1 MTTAPITAGT
11 ITAVLDGLRVPA
23 ELHTDPE
30 LQAVAYGLA
39 FLDAPATL
47 AEERFYESGTV
58 FYETDTD
65 SDFPSRYEVKNRN
78 LMIEQLSTR
87 ANIRTAELLHG
98 TEPDGVSVR

>member
-23 ELHTDPE
+23 ELHADPE

-58 FYETDTD
+58 FYDTD
-65 SDFPSRYEVKNRN
+65 SDFPSRYEVKNRD
-78 LMIEQLSTR
+78 LMIEQFSTR
-87 ANIRTAELLHG
+87 ANIRTAEPLHG
-98 TEPDGVSVR
+98 TEPEGVSIR

>member
-11 ITAVLDGLRVPA
+11 ITAILNGLRVPA

-39 FLDAPATL
+39 FLDAPAT
-47 AEERFYESGTV
+47 AGEERFYESGTV
-58 FYETDTD
+58 FYDHDTD
-65 SDFPSRYEVKNRN
+65 SDFPSRYEVKNRD

-87 ANIRTAELLHG
+87 ASTRTADLLHG
-98 TEPDGVSVR
+98 TEPEGVNIR

>member
-1 MTTAPITAGT
+1 MTATPITAGT
-11 ITAVLDGLRVPA
+11 ITAILDGLRVPA

-39 FLDAPATL
+39 FMDAPVTL

-58 FYETDTD
+58 FYDTDSD

-78 LMIEQLSTR
+78 LLIEQLSTR
-87 ANIRTAELLHG
+87 ANIRTAELRHG
-98 TEPDGVSVR
+98 TEPEGVSLR